1 MLDNPTKVM
10 VEADHTI
17 KVICYVNEDVMS
29 REFHTLLYRYFL
41 TICMPHDNIVQKL
54 DLWMSCIPKLKVLI
68 LKTERNYKIRKSIS
82 IHCQFEFFYILYGS

>member
-29 REFHTLLYRYFL
+29 REFHNLLYRYFL
-41 TICMPHDNIVQKL
+41 TICMPHDNINFVKVGLMNELHSQVESVNFKNIEKL
-54 DLWMSCIPKLKVLI
+54 
-68 LKTERNYKIRKSIS
+68 
-82 IHCQFEFFYILYGS
+82 